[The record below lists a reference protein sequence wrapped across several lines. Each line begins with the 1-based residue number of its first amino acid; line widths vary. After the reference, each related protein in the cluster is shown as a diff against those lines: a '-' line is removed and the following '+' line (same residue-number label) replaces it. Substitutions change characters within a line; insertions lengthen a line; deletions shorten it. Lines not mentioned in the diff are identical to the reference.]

1 MGNTKKNNS
10 NTTNEKDNLAAADL
24 PLIKQKR
31 WGLIKSDLKEALN
44 TWDKL
49 EKKQAPLSQ
58 EEEQLVKIKSIINQL
73 KEKLEQF

>member
-1 MGNTKKNNS
+1 MGNTKKNNTNS
-10 NTTNEKDNLAAADL
+10 NDNLAAANL